1 MNSWGNEQY
10 TMQNM
15 MHAMPNMM
23 PNMMQPGALVPPLL
37 PPFSMMGD
45 MNQMQMTP
53 MPSAVNPPQN
63 NGQFIGPVIPQ
74 TGEDVPVSEAV
85 VEANQQSELQDK
97 RHSRD
102 RNERRD
108 RDRERDRGRRRSRSR
123 TRDQKDR
130 GGRNRNEHR
139 ERQSKWDNNDRLTQQ
154 QQNMQAHNTMI
165 MQGNQMMQYNNMMQN
180 MQNMQNPMMNQP
192 MDMPAMATMN
202 YSGNMMQQ
210 MIMMSPTVQ
219 MSNQSLYFSNG
230 VILPVLPGT
239 TVPPRR
245 DPLPGCRTIFIG
257 GLPLGITKETV
268 QEIFEKFG
276 AIDEVK
282 LHKQGVCHVRFE
294 KPESVEQAF
303 FISGCRIKFYNQQ
316 DSEASTI
323 FIDYALNRED
333 QNEHEKNKRKRSPT
347 PPRVEQFTANSLVAI
362 GEKIK
367 SDNEFAEA
375 APTLAAWL
383 ERGECNK
390 KNANTFYTLI
400 QAANNQLRRL
410 FNEKMQIDD
419 EYQTLRN
426 TIKDKFGHIVTQ
438 FEQVAKILTAA
449 KIQRVSDHFSKQQR
463 RNIEMWLKM
472 TEELDNI
479 REEYNTLFD
488 EDETE
493 KVGSKNMVPLE
504 KYEQL
509 KVENENLSYELEGYK
524 NEAHL
529 AKEEAERKFE
539 KFKAHYIAQ
548 QALQQNK
555 QNKQVYPPLPPPP
568 MPNLPLDNSAKP
580 QPPPPLPDD
589 QITSSDAVI
598 TSSEA
603 KLISLLSA
611 FLMVHPR
618 GATLDYLVSYV
629 KSLTPNVTQ
638 STVLEVLKK
647 YSDVFQRKTTG
658 VGACIEH
665 KWCFSI
671 FDDMKEG

>member
-1 MNSWGNEQY
+1 MNSWGNEQFG
-10 TMQNM
+10 MQNM
-15 MHAMPNMM
+15 MHPMPNMM
-23 PNMMQPGALVPPLL
+23 PNMMQPGPMVPPLI
-37 PPFSMMGD
+37 PPFNMMGE
-45 MNQMQMTP
+45 MNQMQMAP
-53 MPSAVNPPQN
+53 MPVVNPPQN
-63 NGQFIGPVIPQ
+63 NGAFIGPVIPQ
-74 TGEDVPVSEAV
+74 TEDVPASGAV
-85 VEANQQSELQDK
+85 EESNEQSEVQDK

-108 RDRERDRGRRRSRSR
+108 RDRRDDRGRRRSRSR

-154 QQNMQAHNTMI
+154 QNLQAHNNMI

-192 MDMPAMATMN
+192 MDMPGMAPMN
-202 YSGNMMQQ
+202 YQANMIQQ

-219 MSNQSLYFSNG
+219 MTTQSLYFSNG
-230 VILPVLPGT
+230 VVLPMLPGT

-257 GLPLGITKETV
+257 GLPPGIAKETV
-268 QEIFEKFG
+268 REIFEKFG
-276 AIDEVK
+276 PVDDVK
-282 LHKQGVCHVRFE
+282 LHKQGVCHVRFQ
-294 KPESVEQAF
+294 KPESVEHAF

-316 DSEASTI
+316 DSEAATI

-347 PPRVEQFTANSLVAI
+347 PPRVEQFSANTLVAI

-419 EYQTLRN
+419 EYQTLKN
-426 TIKDKFGHIVTQ
+426 SMKDKFGHIVTQ

-479 REEYNTLFD
+479 REEYNSLFD
-488 EDETE
+488 EDENE
-493 KVGSKNMVPLE
+493 KVGSKNTVPLE

-509 KVENENLSYELEGYK
+509 RVENENLSYELEGYK

-529 AKEEAERKFE
+529 AKDEAERKFE
-539 KFKAHYIAQ
+539 KFKAHFIAQ
-548 QALQQNK
+548 QALQ

-568 MPNLPLDNSAKP
+568 MPNLTLDTPVKP

-589 QITSSDAVI
+589 QITSSEAVI

-618 GATLDYLVSYV
+618 GATLDYLASYV
-629 KSLTPNVTQ
+629 KSLTPGVTQ

-647 YSDVFQRKTTG
+647 YNDVFQRKTTG

-665 KWCFSI
+665 KWCFTI
-671 FDDMKEG
+671 FDNMKID